1 MSVAAPTDC
10 EHDILRQASLDP
22 AAFAWLA
29 SRGQWQVA
37 PHLDL
42 LAERLLD
49 VAQGK
54 LRRLLIQMPP
64 RHGKSEFTSGHF
76 PAWYLGTFPER
87 RVILA
92 SYEHDFAASWGA
104 KAKDRF
110 TEFGP
115 LLWRLWVKRDKQAA
129 DDWQIA
135 GHAGGMVCAGVG
147 GPITGRGADLLI
159 IDDPVKSAEE
169 ADSETYRE
177 RAWNW
182 YRATAYTRL
191 EPGGAIL
198 LIQTRW
204 HEDDLAG
211 RILAE
216 AAKTGERWEV
226 IKLPALA
233 EEGDILGR
241 IEGEPL
247 WPERYPAQALAEIRE
262 SVGPYWWSSLYQQR
276 PAPPEGALFRKE
288 WWRFYADRDQPEHFD
303 QVLQSWDMAFKD
315 TNDSDYVVGQVW
327 GNVGAR
333 IYLLD
338 QVRERMDFAKT
349 LQAVEALSA
358 RWPQATWKLVEDKAN
373 GPAVISALRLKV
385 RGLYPVKPQGGKLS
399 RAQAILPL
407 VAAGNVWL
415 PTPQEQPWVE
425 QFLAEAQ
432 SFPVGAHDDQI
443 DAMSQA
449 LQRFLTAR
457 DPGVKVRDDRPQFV
471 KDIERQARRMMGGY
485 SDRGPMVRPSEGR

>member
-1 MSVAAPTDC
+1 MSRGETTRD
-10 EHDILRQASLDP
+10 EQDLLRQATLDP

-29 SRGQWQVA
+29 SQGQWRIA

-42 LAERLLD
+42 LAEKLLD

-54 LRRLLIQMPP
+54 TTRLLIQMPP
-64 RHGKSEFTSGHF
+64 RHGKSEFASGHF
-76 PAWYLGTFPER
+76 PAWYLGTFPDR

-92 SYEHDFAASWGA
+92 SYEHGFASSWGA
-104 KAKDRF
+104 KARDRF
-110 TEFGP
+110 AEWGP
-115 LLWRLWVKRDKQAA
+115 HLWRLWVRKDKQAA

-135 GHAGGMVCAGVG
+135 GRSGGMVCAGVG

-169 ADSETYRE
+169 ADSETYRS
-177 RAWNW
+177 RAWDW

-191 EPGGAIL
+191 EPKGSIL

-211 RILAE
+211 RVLAE

-241 IEGEPL
+241 AEGEPL
-247 WPERYPAQALAEIRE
+247 WPERYPAQALAVIRE
-262 SVGPYWWSSLYQQR
+262 SVGPYWWEALYQQR
-276 PAPPEGALFRKE
+276 PSPPEGALFKRE
-288 WWRFYADRDQPEHFD
+288 WWRFYADRDRPERFD
-303 QVLQSWDMAFKD
+303 QLLQSWDMAFKE
-315 TNDSDYVVGQVW
+315 TGDSDYVVGQVW

-349 LQAVEALSA
+349 LQTVEALSA
-358 RWPQATWKLVEDKAN
+358 RWPQALLKLVEDKAN
-373 GPAVISALRLKV
+373 GPAVISALGMKV
-385 RGLYPVKPQGGKLS
+385 RGLVPVNPQGGKLS

-407 VAAGNVWL
+407 VAASNVWL
-415 PTPQEQPWVE
+415 PHPQEQPWVE
-425 QFLAEAQ
+425 GFLAEAS
-432 SFPVGAHDDQI
+432 SFPVGAHDDQV

-449 LQRFLTAR
+449 LQRFLGAKDPEPPVEGDPPWVGRTLEAYRAHAKLLGYRPGPRWR
-457 DPGVKVRDDRPQFV
+457 DSF
-471 KDIERQARRMMGGY
+471 
-485 SDRGPMVRPSEGR
+485 